1 MRDGKFTQ
9 HESALVREI
18 LEHDGWKA
26 LMELQRHNAA
36 RITNALAKESTDWDE
51 TNRLRGQLN
60 GMALLMEPHIRNK
73 MTSQSDN
80 P

>member
-1 MRDGKFTQ
+1 MNEGKFTP

-26 LMELQRHNAA
+26 LVALQQYHAA
-36 RITNALAKESTDWDE
+36 RLTTALTREQTSWDATNV
-51 TNRLRGQLN
+51 LRGQLK
-60 GMALLMEPHIRNK
+60 GMALLMEPQIRNH

>member
-1 MRDGKFTQ
+1 MNDGKFTP

-26 LMELQRHNAA
+26 LVELQRHHAA
-36 RITNALAKESTDWDE
+36 RITNTLTKESTGWDQ
-51 TNRLRGQLN
+51 TNALRGQLK
-60 GMALLMEPHIRNK
+60 GMALLMEHQIK
-73 MTSQSDN
+73 SHMSSQSDN